1 MIRLIKTEPYVYPSK
16 INSFLPVHNFTRISD
31 EWIHNVLV
39 TCKNEADQVFF
50 TFVSK
55 EQYPSI
61 KKIFD
66 TLFAP
71 PHTSHH
77 VKNALKG
84 KTVRGVRIITSQ
96 PVTAYKVY
104 VERKLNNDEF
114 SS

>member
-1 MIRLIKTEPYVYPSK
+1 MIKLIDTKPFVYTFG
-16 INSFLPVHNFTRISD
+16 IDTLPIHNFTRISD
-31 EWIHNVLV
+31 EWIHSVLV
-39 TCKNEADQVFF
+39 TCKDEADQVFF
-50 TFVSK
+50 TFSSK

-71 PHTSHH
+71 RHINPHVRS
-77 VKNALKG
+77 ALKG

-104 VERKLNNDEF
+104 VERKLNKDEL
-114 SS
+114 SY